1 MAILIREPK
10 LRPMKQHLAVW
21 LFVLAGV
28 TGCSSQ
34 LPFAGTWDLME
45 YVTIME
51 GDTVVTDRTQME
63 QKGMFWQMTLHEDGT
78 YEQVARGDRSR
89 ETEENRG
96 TWHLEEDILVVQIPS
111 ERGRAHPIRYRYE
124 RKGNKLYLERD
135 IMFPEQKLL
144 ITFRK

>member
-10 LRPMKQHLAVW
+10 QQPMKQKLAVW
-21 LFVLAGV
+21 LLLLSVAA
-28 TGCSSQ
+28 GCSGQ
-34 LPFAGTWDLME
+34 PPFAGTWDLVE

-51 GDTVVTDRTQME
+51 GDTVVTDRAQME
-63 QKGMFWQMTLHEDGT
+63 QKGMFWQMTLHGDGT
-78 YEQVARGDRSR
+78 YEQVARGDRTR

-111 ERGRAHPIRYRYE
+111 ERGRAHPIRYRYK
-124 RKGNKLYLERD
+124 RNGNKLYLERD